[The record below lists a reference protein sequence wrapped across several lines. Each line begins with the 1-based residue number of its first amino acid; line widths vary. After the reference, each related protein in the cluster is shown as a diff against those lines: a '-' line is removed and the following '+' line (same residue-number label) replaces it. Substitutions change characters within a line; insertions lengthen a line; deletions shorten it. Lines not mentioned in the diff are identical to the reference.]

1 VKSRGREA
9 ALRFSTKDKNMKMDF
24 DCGRR
29 FGGRAAHCMALRAAM
44 LVCAVVLA
52 MTSVVAAQSRTMAIT
67 KRYLNVPVGRSAQMR
82 IFAISVDGAK
92 KREFPVQLA
101 TDAVDYWIF
110 VDVSEFKGET
120 ITLSGPA
127 STEALNR
134 IYQDDRIEGWKT
146 LYKEPNRPQFHFT
159 VMRGWNNDVNGPI
172 YYKGQY
178 HLFWQAFPFGVK
190 WDTDFMYWGHAVSSD
205 LVHWKELPAALM
217 VDKNGSP
224 WSGTSFVDHNNDGGW
239 GKDALVL
246 VYASFDRFTHKQVQ
260 CLAYSTDNGATFT
273 HYAGNPVLDTDSEL
287 GTTDTR
293 DPKVFWYAPGK
304 HWVMVLFEK
313 DGMSFFTSTDL
324 KRWTRRSHFKGLWEC
339 PDFFAMP
346 LDGDRS
352 RMKWVLHG
360 GSSTYYVGSFDGS
373 TFTAETPALRY
384 AEGKNAH
391 GDDALYAAESF
402 VDMPDGRRVQM
413 AWGRI
418 NEKDMPFN
426 QMILFPTEFR
436 LVSTPEGPRLRVTP
450 VKEVELLHGRLHAW
464 SGLSGA
470 EAERRLSTIKAGP
483 LHVKMQVTL
492 EKDDALAIRY
502 QGNVLA
508 TVKAEE
514 LESGRGPVE
523 LLIDKSVAEIFVN
536 GGSRYIVKELAAS
549 NDERGVELSVG
560 DAASR
565 IDRLEVYEM
574 KSMWGTR

>member
-1 VKSRGREA
+1 MVAG
-9 ALRFSTKDKNMKMDF
+9 
-24 DCGRR
+24 
-29 FGGRAAHCMALRAAM
+29 
-44 LVCAVVLA
+44 AVLLA
-52 MTSVVAAQSRTMAIT
+52 TASIAAAQSRTMVIT
-67 KRYLNVPVGRSAQMR
+67 KRYLNVPVGRTAEMR
-82 IFAISVDGAK
+82 IFAISVDGEK

-101 TDAVDYWIF
+101 TDTVDYWIF
-110 VDVSEFKGET
+110 VDVSAFKGQT
-120 ITLSGPA
+120 ITLSGPV
-127 STEALNR
+127 SLEALGR

-146 LYKEPNRPQFHFT
+146 LYKEANRPQFHFT

-224 WSGTSFVDHNNDGGW
+224 WSGTSFVDRNNDGEW

-293 DPKVFWYAPGK
+293 DPKVFWYEPDK

-313 DGMSFFTSTDL
+313 DGMSFFTSTNL
-324 KRWTRRSHFKGLWEC
+324 KTWTRRSHFKGLWEC
-339 PDFFAMP
+339 PDFFALP
-346 LDGDRS
+346 LDGDPS
-352 RMKWVLHG
+352 RMKWILHG
-360 GSSTYYVGSFDGS
+360 GASTYYVGSFDGS
-373 TFTAETPALRY
+373 RFTAETPALHY

-436 LVSTPEGPRLRVTP
+436 LVSTAEGPRLRVTP
-450 VKEVELLHGRLHAW
+450 VKEVELLHGKAHAW
-464 SGLSGA
+464 SGLTAA
-470 EAERRLSTIKAGP
+470 EAGRRLSTIKAGP

-492 EKDDALAIRY
+492 EKSDVLTVRY

-508 TVKAEE
+508 TIQSGD
-514 LESGRGPVE
+514 LENGRGQVE

-536 GGSRYIVKELAAS
+536 GGSRYIVKEIPAS
-549 NDERGVELSVG
+549 NDVRGVECRLG

-565 IDRLEVYEM
+565 IDRLEAYEM
-574 KSMWGTR
+574 KSMWATRQASAVEAE

>member
-1 VKSRGREA
+1 LQSFAKLQSVEIDFQRGPRSAGVASRRVMWRA
-9 ALRFSTKDKNMKMDF
+9 ALLA
-24 DCGRR
+24 C
-29 FGGRAAHCMALRAAM
+29 
-44 LVCAVVLA
+44 VVFLLLA
-52 MTSVVAAQSRTMAIT
+52 SVMVAQSRTMAIT
-67 KRYLNVPVGRSAQMR
+67 KRYLNVPVGRAAEMR
-82 IFAISVDGAK
+82 IFSISVDGTQ

-110 VDVSEFKGET
+110 VDVSEFKGQT
-120 ITLSGPA
+120 IRLSGPA
-127 STEALNR
+127 SAEALGR
-134 IYQDDRIEGWKT
+134 IYQDDRIQGWET
-146 LYKEPNRPQFHFT
+146 LYQEPNRPQFHFT

-205 LVHWKELPAALM
+205 LVHWRELPAALM
-217 VDKNGSP
+217 PDKNGSQ
-224 WSGTSFVDHNNDGGW
+224 WSGTSFVDRNNDGGW

-246 VYASFDRFTHKQVQ
+246 VYASYDRFTHKQVQ

-273 HYAGNPVLDTDSEL
+273 HYKGNPVLDTDREL
-287 GTTDTR
+287 GTTNTR
-293 DPKVFWYAPGK
+293 DPKVFWYAPDK
-304 HWVMVLFEK
+304 RWVMVLFEK

-324 KRWTRRSHFKGLWEC
+324 KTWTRRSHFKGLWEC
-339 PDFFAMP
+339 PDFFALP
-346 LDGDRS
+346 VDGDRS

-360 GSSTYYVGSFDGS
+360 GSSTYYIGSFDGS
-373 TFTAETPALRY
+373 RFSAETPALHY

-418 NEKDMPFN
+418 NQKDMPFN

-436 LVSTPEGPRLRVTP
+436 LASTPDGPRLRVTP
-450 VKEVELLHGRLHAW
+450 VREVELLHGKAHAW
-464 SGLSGA
+464 SALSAA
-470 EAERRLSTIKAGP
+470 EAGRKLKAIKAGP
-483 LHVKMQVTL
+483 LHTKMQVAL
-492 EKDDALAIRY
+492 GKNDALTIRY
-502 QGNVLA
+502 QGNALA
-508 TVKAEE
+508 TVQAGD
-514 LESGRGPVE
+514 LENGRGAVE

-536 GGSRYIVKELAAS
+536 GGSRYIVKEIPVS
-549 NDERGVELSVG
+549 DDRRGVECGMG
-560 DAASR
+560 DGASR

>member
-1 VKSRGREA
+1 
-9 ALRFSTKDKNMKMDF
+9 
-24 DCGRR
+24 
-29 FGGRAAHCMALRAAM
+29 M
-44 LVCAVVLA
+44 LACAVLLA
-52 MTSVVAAQSRTMAIT
+52 TTSVVAAQSRTMAIT
-67 KRYLNVPVGRSAQMR
+67 KRYLNIPVGRAAQMR

-110 VDVSEFKGET
+110 VDVSEFKGQT

-127 STEALNR
+127 SSEALGR
-134 IYQDDRIEGWKT
+134 IYQDDRIHGWET

-159 VMRGWNNDVNGPI
+159 VKRGWNNDVNGPI

-217 VDKNGSP
+217 VDKNDSP
-224 WSGTSFVDHNNDGGW
+224 WSGTSFVDRNNDGGW

-260 CLAYSTDNGATFT
+260 CLAYSTDDGKTFT

-293 DPKVFWYAPGK
+293 DPKVFWYEPDK
-304 HWVMVLFEK
+304 RWVMVLFEK

-324 KRWTRRSHFKGLWEC
+324 KKWTRRSHFKGLWEC
-339 PDFFAMP
+339 PDFFALP
-346 LDGDRS
+346 LDGDTR

-373 TFTAETPALRY
+373 MFTAETPALRY

-450 VKEVELLHGRLHAW
+450 VKEVELLHGRMHAW

-470 EAERRLSTIKAGP
+470 EAGRRLSTIKAGP
-483 LHVKMQVTL
+483 LHVKMQLTL
-492 EKDDALAIRY
+492 DKSDALPIRY
-502 QGNVLA
+502 QGNALA
-508 TVKAEE
+508 TVKAGE
-514 LESGRGPVE
+514 LENGRGQVE

-536 GGSRYIVKELAAS
+536 GGSQYIVKEIPAS
-549 NDERGVELSVG
+549 SDVRGVELSLG

-565 IDRLEVYEM
+565 IDRLQVYEM
-574 KSMWGTR
+574 KSMWETR